1 MNRPVAPAATIRAFP
16 PAAQWAVAGLRG
28 PVAGPLLL
36 AVTALLYLSLGRIG
50 FLHWAINNGALFSAL
65 WLLPRR
71 HWPWVF
77 AGTVLARCLGGV
89 IVHSASG
96 MPSAFLGYWADPVQ
110 FVLGNVLEPFLVA
123 AGVLLLQNWRISP
136 HTLASLQQISR
147 LNLAALASALLVMAK
162 DLLYVWH
169 DGWVGDVR
177 AMRIVD
183 VAPLLADGAL
193 PQLAEFAIKGLLG
206 NFVGILLAA
215 PLLAW
220 AVSAANREGSA
231 PILRDGLRWLLP
243 MAIGYLL
250 WVASAPGNELVELVR
265 RLLLVAV
272 VVFAVWH
279 GWRGAALALL
289 VVSVAMG
296 LEEHLL
302 GALASPVRMQLFT
315 AVTGATAL
323 LFGATVDGLRAQAD
337 QLQQAK
343 EESERLALELNAA
356 ARRNLLTE
364 ERERR
369 RLAGELHDE
378 FGQTLTALQTRLML
392 VAPQLAQSGQGVAV
406 DSLLELTRAMRANI
420 SGVLESLRPS
430 ALEQL
435 GLYRAI
441 DQGLVRRLTD
451 DAGIALETVLEGDA
465 RLLPLLD
472 DTLRIAAYRL
482 VQEGVTNVVRHAR
495 ASQCRVRLR
504 VNQRRGM
511 LWLFVEIRDDGIGP
525 RPGRGPGRGLATMR
539 DRVLALGG
547 RLHVA
552 APGGGLRLHAL
563 LRQPLLDGLLPPL

>member
-1 MNRPVAPAATIRAFP
+1 MNRPVAPAATIPAFS
-16 PAAQWAVAGLRG
+16 PAANGAIAEVRGWA
-28 PVAGPLLL
+28 AGP
-36 AVTALLYLSLGRIG
+36 ALVALTLVLYLGLGRVG
-50 FLHWAINNGALFSAL
+50 FLHWAVNNGALFSVL

-71 HWPWVF
+71 YWPWVF

-89 IVHSASG
+89 LIHTASG
-96 MPSAFLGYWADPVQ
+96 VQGAFLGYWSGPAQ

-123 AGVLLLQNWRISP
+123 GGVVLLQHWRITP
-136 HTLASLQQISR
+136 HTPASLQQISR
-147 LNLAALASALLVMAK
+147 LHLAALASALLVMGK
-162 DLLYVWH
+162 DVLYVWN
-169 DGWVGDVR
+169 DGWIGDVR

-183 VAPLLADGAL
+183 VVPLLADPGL
-193 PQLAEFAIKGLLG
+193 SRVAEFAIKSLLG
-206 NFVGILLAA
+206 NFTGILLAA

-220 AVSAANREGSA
+220 AVSATNRERSA

-243 MAIGYLL
+243 VAIGYLA
-250 WVASAPGNELVELVR
+250 WVASSPGAELIELVR

-289 VVSVAMG
+289 AVSVAAG
-296 LEEHLL
+296 LEEHLR

-337 QLQQAK
+337 QLQHAK
-343 EESERLALELNAA
+343 EESERLAQELNAA

-392 VAPQLAQSGQGVAV
+392 VAPQLSQAGQGAAV

-435 GLYRAI
+435 GLYPAI
-441 DQGLVRRLTD
+441 DQGLVRRLAA
-451 DAGIALETVLEGDA
+451 DAGVALETVLEGDA
-465 RLLPLLD
+465 RLLPQLD
-472 DTLRIAAYRL
+472 DTLRIAVYRL

-495 ASQCRVRLR
+495 AGNCRVRLR
-504 VNQRRGM
+504 VNQRGGM
-511 LWLFVEIRDDGIGP
+511 LWLFVDIRDDGIGV
-525 RPGRGPGRGLATMR
+525 RAARANGRGLANMR

-547 RLHVA
+547 RLHVSSQ
-552 APGGGLRLHAL
+552 GGLRLHAL
-563 LRQPLLDGLLPPL
+563 LRQPLENASPMG